1 MARALAAVAIA
12 GLVLGVGG
20 GSAKPAGPQKCLFTI
35 VYDGSAYHYVSS
47 EPVRAGRLVGRALR
61 PGCNDTGGP
70 PPPATPVEAFRF
82 GSATPQVALVV
93 REDRQPNLI
102 VAVPGRCFGFPP
114 GRSHLRCLQTEV
126 RFRGRGYTAVRG
138 SSLPAAGP
146 LGHGTTLGRRV
157 RLRGLRGIDPRIA
170 LLRDRT
176 RELLVA
182 HRRCE
187 LMPGK
192 DFVRC
197 LRAPLWLSIEGET
210 ALRTA
215 TIERPGSLLRNVQ
228 LPLYL
233 APHSVADEI
242 VSPQDERLTR
252 TGQLTVDARGRGS
265 TPIAIVDSVD
275 MGSYAVMAQ
284 LPSGRMVSVG
294 ALYFFSVP
302 RRD

>member
-20 GSAKPAGPQKCLFTI
+20 AAGKPAGPQRCLFSI
-35 VYDGSAYHYVSS
+35 VYDGSVYHYVSS
-47 EPVRAGRLVGRALR
+47 ENVKPGRRVGRAVR
-61 PGCNDTGGP
+61 QGCNDTGGP
-70 PPPATPVEAFRF
+70 PPPARPVEAFRF
-82 GSATPQVALVV
+82 GSANARVALVV

-102 VAVPGRCFGFPP
+102 VAVPGRCFGLPS
-114 GRSHLRCLQTEV
+114 GRSYLRCLQTEI

-138 SSLPAAGP
+138 VPLPAAGP
-146 LGHGTTLGRRV
+146 LGPGTTHGRPV

-170 LLRDRT
+170 LLRDGT

-210 ALRTA
+210 AIRTA

-233 APHSVADEI
+233 APDEVADEI
-242 VSPQDERLTR
+242 VSSQDERLTR
-252 TGQLTVDARGRGS
+252 TGHLAVDGRGRGS
-265 TPIAIVDSVD
+265 ARIAIVDSID
-275 MGSYAVMAQ
+275 AGSYAVMAE
-284 LPSGRMVSVG
+284 LPSRRMVPVG
-294 ALYFFSVP
+294 ALYLAP